1 MQTRRLARLV
11 RQTLSPT
18 SENDVSTQRFRDLVE
33 WSQFFLPHYFT
44 LPVSKAH
51 RWFAETVEANAAR
64 RGFKL
69 NFLAPRGA
77 AKSTLGALAYPFR
90 EALEGRE
97 S

>member
-1 MQTRRLARLV
+1 MQTRRLAQLALQTL
-11 RQTLSPT
+11 RQTP
-18 SENDVSTQRFRDLVE
+18 ENDVSTRRFRTLVE

-51 RWFAETVEANAAR
+51 RWFAETIEANAER

-77 AKSTLGALAYPFR
+77 AKSTL
-90 EALEGRE
+90 
-97 S
+97 

>member
-1 MQTRRLARLV
+1 MQTRRLARLA
-11 RQTLSPT
+11 RQTLRRT
-18 SENDVSTQRFRDLVE
+18 SENDVLTQRFRNLVE

-51 RWFAETVEANAAR
+51 RWFAETVEANVGR
-64 RGFKL
+64 RGVKL

-77 AKSTLGALAYPFR
+77 AKSTLGALAYPLR

-97 S
+97 